1 MRIKRF
7 IALAAMMANAMSYDD
22 MFAGDKQRS
31 GMVFN
36 PNYKPAGD
44 RKELRKF
51 RIKGGGYRGVFE
63 KRRYQ
68 KIET

>member
-44 RKELRKF
+44 RKELR
-51 RIKGGGYRGVFE
+51 
-63 KRRYQ
+63 
-68 KIET
+68 

>member
-51 RIKGGGYRGVFE
+51 RIKGRISRRIRE
-63 KRRYQ
+63 KTLS
-68 KIET
+68 KD